1 MKKIDQWKNKPI
13 TQQPNWSDQNQLNL
27 VLQQIR
33 GYPTLVVEDEIK
45 LLKKDLIDAAN
56 GNSFIIQGGD
66 CAETFED
73 FSAPIIKNKIKI
85 LLQLSAII
93 KYLTKLNII
102 NIGRIAGQFAKPRT
116 HEFEIRGKTKLPSYR
131 GDAVNDIKFTK
142 ASREARPNRLVQAY
156 HQSAATMNLI
166 RSLIMEGYTDF
177 QNIQS
182 WGLSFLEKTHYVKK
196 YNSIAKNIKE
206 VLEVTSLSSI
216 DNFYSTN
223 NRIVNSIYTS
233 HELLLLDFEE
243 AFIRYNKEEDSA
255 YNCSAHMLW
264 IGDRTRNINGAHI
277 AFASQIGN
285 PIGLKIGPEVDINQ
299 IPKLCMKLNPN
310 NEVGKLV
317 LIIRL
322 GLNYIDSIFSKII
335 KIINQEKIN
344 IIWMCDPM
352 HGNTI
357 TTKSGYKTRSFNT
370 IQLELEKFFK
380 ICYNEDV
387 IPAGVH
393 IELTGENVTECIG
406 GMNNIQDT
414 DLNQYYQTACDPRLN
429 NEQSLEMAFSIADYI
444 NKGEK

>member
-1 MKKIDQWKNKPI
+1 
-13 TQQPNWSDQNQLNL
+13 
-27 VLQQIR
+27 
-33 GYPTLVVEDEIK
+33 
-45 LLKKDLIDAAN
+45 
-56 GNSFIIQGGD
+56 
-66 CAETFED
+66 ETFSD

-116 HEFEIRGKTKLPSYR
+116 HEFEVRGKIKLPSYR

-142 ASREARPNRLVQAY
+142 ASREARPHRLIQAY

-196 YNSIAKNIKE
+196 YNSIAKNIKD
-206 VLEVTSLSSI
+206 VLEVTSLNSI
-216 DNFYSTN
+216 DNFYSIN
-223 NRIVNSIYTS
+223 NRIINSIYTS

-243 AFIRYNKEEDSA
+243 SFIRYNKAEDKV

-264 IGDRTRNINGAHI
+264 IGDRTRYINGAHI
-277 AFASQIGN
+277 AFASTISN
-285 PIGLKIGPEVDINQ
+285 PIGLKIGPEIDINQ

-322 GLNYIDSIFSKII
+322 GLNYIDTIFSKII
-335 KIINQEKIN
+335 KIVNQEKI
-344 IIWMCDPM
+344 
-352 HGNTI
+352 
-357 TTKSGYKTRSFNT
+357 
-370 IQLELEKFFK
+370 
-380 ICYNEDV
+380 
-387 IPAGVH
+387 
-393 IELTGENVTECIG
+393 
-406 GMNNIQDT
+406 
-414 DLNQYYQTACDPRLN
+414 
-429 NEQSLEMAFSIADYI
+429 
-444 NKGEK
+444 

>member
-1 MKKIDQWKNKPI
+1 MKKIDQWKTKPI

-223 NRIVNSIYTS
+223 NKIVNSIYTS